1 MEQEALRISIRGIL
15 NEYGCLHSG
24 GKMWDEAI
32 EDLRN
37 EELIERLLMLHQN
50 KTIRCRTVIY
60 HWSHNNDVGM
70 RFIEE
75 YIPFRNDDNLTIDG
89 VNYTVAYTDYNL
101 DDGLLCVYVIEDD

>member
-1 MEQEALRISIRGIL
+1 
-15 NEYGCLHSG
+15 
-24 GKMWDEAI
+24 
-32 EDLRN
+32 
-37 EELIERLLMLHQN
+37 
-50 KTIRCRTVIY
+50 
-60 HWSHNNDVGM
+60 M